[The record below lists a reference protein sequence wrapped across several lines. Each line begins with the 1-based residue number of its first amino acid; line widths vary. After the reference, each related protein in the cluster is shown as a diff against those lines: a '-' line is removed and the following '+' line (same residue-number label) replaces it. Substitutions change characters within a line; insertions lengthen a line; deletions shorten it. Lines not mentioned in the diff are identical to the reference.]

1 MDLRE
6 IVNGAAL
13 AGAAAN
19 FGMEIDELVDF
30 AIKTAQSKGQ
40 TVQAVLQKMVESDL
54 DMQQQ
59 KLDTLGLDKFE
70 NVVRGSEEADN
81 ANLLYNFSEED
92 IEKGRDEG
100 KEDRRLRKAAEN
112 IAAESR
118 YRGGY
123 YDDDAPEFEGRR
135 QYRQSTPTDPNIAA
149 GYDPD
154 TDDYV
159 VKKKGRIIRFK
170 QAKDPN
176 GDVIP
181 GDYRPTNQPG
191 GVMKRRM
198 VKYRPGDTQQKYNQ
212 QKREFEARNVAP
224 EPFYPGARLE
234 EPFNAKPTGNAG
246 FQDAYQR
253 LDAYI
258 NSGAITDP
266 QELSTAMALKEDMK
280 TSLDPGYAK
289 ARDFDRG
296 VATVRRD
303 REGLS
308 ADEINQRVASDMRAM
323 TADGDTVRPTVNIR
337 GNTQNRTASNE
348 EIRLIREAAIKK
360 SIHRPT
366 EVQPRK
372 GMRDSVDLIGREA
385 ELRADYGKKPS
396 AAIRQRN
403 EIEALG
409 RSIINDTEAANFA
422 NDRLGNLGEVRIQG
436 SGFKK
441 NGKPDWITEAPV
453 TFENPADFPDAYRQY
468 GPIPQETWNDSSV
481 YFDKQGGNPLA
492 VQGFDILPITANT
505 PDAGQSFNSPESR
518 PVIKDMEDLL
528 IAQQFRTRESGEYPQ
543 ANISGALNTFNQRIG
558 RVKGIAPDLVG
569 NAGSLA
575 DIQNAMNIILGLA
588 ADQGTRLNTFGTKE
602 RSSNPGPME
611 VLGKMRYTGPEVQQL
626 GNALLQLELG
636 RTNGVNSLA
645 KSKFFGGTGPY
656 MDNYPIGLGK
666 KGQGRS
672 VDLSAQGPA
681 VSLGRDRMTFGE
693 TEQMGDYVVG
703 DYLDT
708 ANQRVAP
715 AFRKLT
721 GENIEGSPQERRE
734 ALADARSPFIG
745 QVKGELVP
753 IDGKKT
759 NPNYRFNATGE
770 TDPVKIESAVREQAR
785 SRATKKN
792 PRNLTREEQNIYNAQ
807 IVNARHYPDVVKMA
821 RAGTASRTP
830 IQPTLS
836 RDEYE
841 LATAAGGSG
850 MGGGTRPPVAAP
862 SNDSWQERPGTA
874 KGFSNVDY
882 QASLPYGI
890 DTDGPRQRP
899 EGRGF
904 KARAAYAS
912 DDFKNYAQNPKY
924 RRGRR
929 IGYGVGGAV
938 AGIAGIDALIGS
950 ESERRQEEQY

>member
-19 FGMEIDELVDF
+19 FGLEVDELVDF

-40 TVQAVLQKMVESDL
+40 SVEAVLQKMVDSDL
-54 DMQQQ
+54 DMKQQRI
-59 KLDTLGLDKFE
+59 DTLGLDKFE
-70 NVVRGSEEADN
+70 NVLSGSEDADN
-81 ANLLYNFSEED
+81 ANFFSKYNQEELD
-92 IEKGRDEG
+92 KGRDEG
-100 KEDRRLRKAAEN
+100 KEDKRLRKAAEN

-118 YRGGY
+118 YRGGS
-123 YDDDAPEFEGRR
+123 YDDVAEDFEGRKE
-135 QYRQSTPTDPNIAA
+135 YRQSTPTDPNKAA

-154 TDDYV
+154 TDDFV
-159 VKKKGRIIRFK
+159 VKKRGRIIKFK
-170 QAKDPN
+170 RE
-176 GDVIP
+176 GP
-181 GDYRPTNQPG
+181 GDYRPTTKPD

-198 VKYRPGDTQQKYNQ
+198 VKYRPGDTQ
-212 QKREFEARNVAP
+212 KRYDPVTRQDVIRQIAP
-224 EPFYPGARLE
+224 EPFYPGARLQE
-234 EPFNAKPTGNAG
+234 TYDAKPTGNAG
-246 FQDAYQR
+246 FQDAYNR
-253 LDAYI
+253 LNDYI
-258 NSGAITDP
+258 NSGSITDP
-266 QELSTAMALKEDMK
+266 QELSTAMALKEEMK

-296 VATVRRD
+296 SSTVRRD

-308 ADEINQRVASDMRAM
+308 LEEINNRTSSDIRAM
-323 TADGDTVRPTVNIR
+323 TANGEFVRPTDSGPSASQPGVNQFTDAEVNRIR
-337 GNTQNRTASNE
+337 QELILKNINTPSQVTPAIGRRNNIDA
-348 EIRLIREAAIKK
+348 IGAEAA
-360 SIHRPT
+360 
-366 EVQPRK
+366 
-372 GMRDSVDLIGREA
+372 
-385 ELRADYGKKPS
+385 LRADYGSKPN
-396 AAIRQRN
+396 AATRQRN
-403 EIEALG
+403 EVDALS
-409 RSIINDTEAANFA
+409 RSIINETEAANFA

-453 TFENPADFPDAYRQY
+453 TFENPSDFPDAYRQY
-468 GPIPQETWNDSSV
+468 GPIPQGDWNDTTV
-481 YFDKQGGNPLA
+481 YFDRQGGNPLA
-492 VQGFDILPITANT
+492 VQGLDIQPITANT
-505 PDAGQSFNSPESR
+505 PDSGQSFNSPENR

-543 ANISGALNTFNQRIG
+543 ADISGALNTFNQRVG

-575 DIQNAMNIILGLA
+575 DIQNAMNAVLGLA

-602 RSSNPGPME
+602 RASDPGPME

-645 KSKFFGGTGPY
+645 KSEFFGGTGPY

-666 KGQGRS
+666 KGNGRS

-715 AFRKLT
+715 AYRKLT
-721 GENIEGSPQERRE
+721 GENIEGTPQERAE
-734 ALADARSPFIG
+734 TLADARRPFIG
-745 QVKGELVP
+745 QVQGELVP
-753 IDGKKT
+753 IDGKKG

-770 TDPVKIESAVREQAR
+770 TDPVKIESAVRDQAR

-792 PRNLTREEQNIYNAQ
+792 PRSLSREEQNIYNAQ
-807 IVNARHYPDVVKMA
+807 IVNARHYPDVVKVA
-821 RAGTASRTP
+821 RAGPGGRTRN
-830 IQPTLS
+830 QAALK

-841 LATAAGGSG
+841 LATATSGSG

-862 SNDSWQERPGTA
+862 SNDSWQERPGTGGGLTNYNPA
-874 KGFSNVDY
+874 SSNS
-882 QASLPYGI
+882 AYGSTKAGRGA
-890 DTDGPRQRP
+890 DDSDFRKRVRQRL
-899 EGRGF
+899 ELGQR
-904 KARAAYAS
+904 ARAGAAI
-912 DDFKNYAQNPKY
+912 A
-924 RRGRR
+924 G
-929 IGYGVGGAV
+929 GVGA
-938 AGIAGIDALIGS
+938 AIAGIDGLING
-950 ESERRQEEQY
+950 ESDRREQMGQY